1 MLFNLLSGSQRSIV
15 TEIAGTTRDVVE
27 EQIRLGD
34 VTLRLSDTAGLRE
47 TEDIIEQIGVR
58 RAGERL
64 RDADLILAV
73 FDATRPLDDDDRRM
87 LEQLPEKP
95 VIAILNK
102 SDQPALLEPAALQAQ
117 FSRVISMAAKDGN
130 GLEELRQAVEELF
143 YREQVTPEMGV
154 VSNERQKQCLEHA
167 RAQILQAQEA
177 LEAGEMLDAVTV
189 LLEEA
194 ADALLTLTGERVSE
208 AVVND
213 VFARFCVGK

>member
-1 MLFNLLSGSQRSIV
+1 M
-15 TEIAGTTRDVVE
+15 
-27 EQIRLGD
+27 
-34 VTLRLSDTAGLRE
+34 
-47 TEDIIEQIGVR
+47 
-58 RAGERL
+58 
-64 RDADLILAV
+64 
-73 FDATRPLDDDDRRM
+73 
-87 LEQLPEKP
+87 
-95 VIAILNK
+95 IAILNK

-117 FSRVISMAAKDGN
+117 FSHVISMAAKDGN
-130 GLEELRQAVEELF
+130 GLEELRQTVEELF

-177 LEAGEMLDAVTV
+177 LDAVTV